1 MSVLSIIIVSYNVKF
16 YLEQCLSSVF
26 YASKNI
32 DTEIF
37 VVDNQSTDD
46 SVQMIE
52 TKFNDVILIKN
63 NKNVGFSKA
72 NNQAIKKAKGKYI
85 LLLNPDTVV
94 QEDTFEQCL
103 HFMEENTEAGAVGVE
118 MIDGKGQYL
127 PESKR
132 AFPSPLIAFYKISGL
147 SILFPKSKKFGKYH
161 LTHLDHNKTQ
171 AVDVLSGAYMFIRK
185 KALDKSGLLD
195 EDFFMYGED
204 IDLSHRIIK
213 AGYKNYYLP
222 ATTIIHYKGESTKK
236 ISLGY
241 VIVFYKAMNIFAK
254 KHFYPENQFIYL
266 FFIRPAIAFC
276 AAIAIVSMF
285 VIKWPLSK
293 VKNIFLS

>member
-1 MSVLSIIIVSYNVKF
+1 MPVLSIIIVSYNVKF

-26 YASKNI
+26 SASKNI

-37 VVDNQSTDD
+37 VVDNQSTDG
-46 SVQMIE
+46 SAQMVE
-52 TKFNDVILIKN
+52 TKFNDIVLIKN

-94 QEDTFEQCL
+94 QEDTFEHCL
-103 HFMEENTEAGAVGVE
+103 HFMEKNAEAGAVGVK

-132 AFPSPLIAFYKISGL
+132 AFPSPAIAFYKIFGL
-147 SILFPKSKKFGKYH
+147 SILFPKSKNFGKYH
-161 LTHLDHNKTQ
+161 LVHLDYNKTQ

-185 KALDKSGLLD
+185 ETLDKSGLLD

-204 IDLSHRIIK
+204 IDLSYRIIK

-222 ATTIIHYKGESTKK
+222 ATKIIHYKGESTKK
-236 ISLGY
+236 ISLNY
-241 VIVFYKAMNIFAK
+241 IIVFYKAMNIFAK
-254 KHFYPENQFIYL
+254 KYFYHRNKYIYIL
-266 FFIRPAIAFC
+266 FIRPAIVFRAF
-276 AAIAIVSMF
+276 IAVVSMF
-285 VIKWPLSK
+285 VIRWPLNK